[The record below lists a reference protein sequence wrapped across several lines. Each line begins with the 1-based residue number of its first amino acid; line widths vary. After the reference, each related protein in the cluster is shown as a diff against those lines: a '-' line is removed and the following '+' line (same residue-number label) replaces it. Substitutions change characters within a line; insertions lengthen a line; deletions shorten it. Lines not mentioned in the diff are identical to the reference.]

1 MTFSVPKTR
10 RVHFRTVMEHT
21 DYPCRFFSP
30 AGFSRDDLEDT
41 FAVLKPKGEFC
52 DCEVLYNVA
61 EFSRL
66 KAQYW
71 RGRAEGLQDAP
82 RHLVK

>member
-10 RVHFRTVMEHT
+10 RVPFHKCDGTYRLSV
-21 DYPCRFFSP
+21 PILLAC
-30 AGFSRDDLEDT
+30 GFAQDDLEDI
-41 FAVLKPKGEFC
+41 FAVLKSKGGFC

-71 RGRAEGLQDAP
+71 RGRAEGIQDTV
-82 RHLVK
+82 RHSVE